1 MKKIF
6 TKNAE
11 RRWPVYA
18 RCLFIAALF
27 LSSAFTTLKAQDI
40 QVSGTVTSA
49 DAELLPGVSVTETG
63 TNNGTVTGI
72 NGQFQITVHSKAS
85 ITFHLIGYTNQQIK
99 VDNGHKINVVLQ
111 KSTKAL
117 DEVVVVGYGSKNK
130 STFAGSAVTL
140 NADDLNKSS
149 MSVANLLTGRAAGV
163 QVTQNN
169 GTPGAPLSIRI
180 RGTNSIN
187 ADSEPL
193 YVIDGFPTNDGV
205 GFTISPE
212 DIASI
217 SILKDAASTAIY
229 GARGANGVIL
239 VTTKSGKN
247 KKGFITLNSSLG
259 YQKVINRFDLAGPY
273 ANATRLN
280 TLFVEEGSTAPYSQT
295 RLDSLKAGLIGTD
308 WQSKLFRLAKTED
321 NTLSFTGGSPYT
333 SVYASLDYLN
343 QEGVVIDSRYQRV
356 GARVNVDQKVGDK
369 FTMTARVFGY
379 YGNQN
384 DLPLAPSTI
393 NGFLK
398 QVLKANPASDF
409 GAGDNIQLD
418 AQNPL
423 HFIAATDRDN
433 SNYRT
438 NGYFSF
444 KYEPIKNLVIQSDE
458 GTDLNSS
465 KILYFAPSTVPAG
478 VSGHGLGTI
487 THIGESEL
495 IFNPTATYSYKWK
508 ENNFKLLAGY
518 NQQTYIYNEDGIIA
532 TNFSSD
538 ELGYNNLGTA
548 QQFSAYSGKSQIK
561 RKSWFGR
568 FDYDYESKYIF
579 TGTYRIDG
587 SSVFG
592 ANDKLGY
599 FPSGAFAW
607 RFDHE
612 DFIENLNIF
621 STGKARV
628 SYGITGNDRINS
640 GLTSVS
646 FAADNTTKYTLD
658 GVDQVSGIAI
668 NSLANPNLKWEQTGS
683 LDLGLDVGFFK
694 DRIIIETD
702 YYNKKTTNL
711 LLSRSIA
718 PSTGFQSEF
727 GNDGSVENKGF
738 ELSLQTVNLDG
749 KFKWS
754 SVLTFSYNKNKVLS
768 LGSNNSDIYA
778 GNLKPDGAADF
789 ESPFILRVGQPI
801 DAIYGY
807 EYAGIV
813 QQNDPV
819 LTTTQKNSTPG
830 EPKFVDVNKDGIID
844 ANDRVILGTGIPN
857 AFYGFTNTFKYGHFQ
872 LDILTQ
878 AQTGGKLLNLQKED
892 LEYPLSQGNTLN
904 TVPAQV
910 WSPTN
915 TSGTLPTTGFYGNPY
930 GGWVNSKYVE
940 SSDYIR
946 IKNVNLAYNFPSSL
960 LKHIGIA
967 ALSIYVNAQ
976 NLLTFTK
983 YTGLDPE
990 VGNLVDNTQLNQNGG
1005 RGIDF
1010 NAYPVNKIYLLGAK
1024 VTF

>member
-1 MKKIF
+1 MKIRF
-6 TKNAE
+6 TKKLGN
-11 RRWPVYA
+11 
-18 RCLFIAALF
+18 CNSILFIILLVTVTLF
-27 LSSAFTTLKAQDI
+27 STAFTSLKAQDI
-40 QVSGTVTSA
+40 QISGTVTSA
-49 DAELLPGVSVTETG
+49 ETELLPGVSVAEKG
-63 TNNGTVTGI
+63 TTNGTVTDV
-72 NGQFQITVHSKAS
+72 NGRYQITVHANA
-85 ITFHLIGYTNQQIK
+85 TLIFRMLGYTPLEVRVNTNTK
-99 VDNGHKINVVLQ
+99 VSVALQ
-111 KSTKAL
+111 KNTKAL
-117 DEVVVVGYGSKNK
+117 DEIVVVGYGSKNK

-140 NADDLNKSS
+140 NAEDLNKSS
-149 MSVANLLTGRAAGV
+149 MSVANLLTGKAAGV

-205 GFTISPE
+205 GFTINPE

-247 KKGFITLNSSLG
+247 KKGFITLNSSVG

-273 ANATRLN
+273 QNATRLN
-280 TLFVEEGSTAPYSQT
+280 TLFVAEGGTAPYSQS
-295 RLDSLKAGLIGTD
+295 RLDSLKAGQLGTD
-308 WQSKLFRLAKTED
+308 WQSQLFRLAKTED

-333 SVYASLDYLN
+333 SVYASMDYLN

-356 GARVNVDQKVGDK
+356 GGRVNVDQKVGDK

-398 QVLKANPASDF
+398 QVLKANPASTF
-409 GAGDNIQLD
+409 GDDNIQLD

-423 HFIAATDRDN
+423 HFIAATNRGN
-433 SNYRT
+433 TNYRT

-444 KYEPIKNLVIQSDE
+444 KYEPIKNLIIQSDE

-478 VSGHGLGTI
+478 VSGHGLGTVTNI
-487 THIGESEL
+487 DETEL

-508 ENNFKLLAGY
+508 QNNFKLLAGY
-518 NQQTYIYNEDGIIA
+518 NQQTYIYNEVGVIA

-538 ELGYNNLGTA
+538 ELGYDNLGTA

-561 RKSWFGR
+561 RKSWFSR
-568 FDYDYESKYIF
+568 IDYDYKNRYIF

-607 RFDHE
+607 RFDQE
-612 DFIENLNIF
+612 DFTQNLNIF
-621 STGKARV
+621 STGKARI

-640 GLTSVS
+640 GLTAVN

-668 NSLANPNLKWEQTGS
+668 TSLANPNLKWEQTAS
-683 LDLGLDVGFFK
+683 LDLGLDIGVLK
-694 DRIIIETD
+694 DRIILEVD
-702 YYNKKTTNL
+702 YYNKQTSNL
-711 LLSRSIA
+711 LLDRSIA
-718 PSTGFQSEF
+718 PSTGFQAQF

-738 ELSLQTVNLDG
+738 EFTLQTINIDG
-749 KFKWS
+749 KFKWNS
-754 SVLTFSYNKNKVLS
+754 TITFSLNKNKVLS
-768 LGSNNSDIYA
+768 LGSNNSDIYV
-778 GNLKPDGAADF
+778 GSLKPDGAADF

-813 QQNDPV
+813 QENDPV
-819 LTTTQKNSTPG
+819 LKTTQKNSTPG

-844 ANDRVILGTGIPN
+844 ANDRVILGTGIPD
-857 AFYGFTNTFKYGHFQ
+857 AFYGFTNTFTYGHFQ

-878 AQTGGKLLNLQKED
+878 AQTGGHLLNLQKED

-904 TVPAQV
+904 TVPSQV

-915 TSGTLPTTGFYGNPY
+915 TSGTLPSTGFYGNPY

-946 IKNVNLAYNFPSSL
+946 IKNVNLAYNFPISMV
-960 LKHIGIA
+960 KHIGLA
-967 ALSIYVNAQ
+967 GLSVYVNAQ
-976 NLLTFTK
+976 NLVTFTK

-990 VGNLVDNTQLNQNGG
+990 VGNLVDATQQNQNGG

-1010 NAYPVNKIYLLGAK
+1010 NAYPVNRIFLLGAK